1 MTEHV
6 NAALGLRGWL
16 IGLTVL
22 GILATMGSAIP
33 LMMSPMIFDSGESAW
48 AWTLFL
54 AMWLS
59 PVAWIGGIIVGW
71 IGYSFGSHFL
81 TLAGVVLIALPF
93 AALVGAIILGFAGI
107 I

>member
-22 GILATMGSAIP
+22 GILATLCSFVP

-48 AWTLFL
+48 AWTIFL

-71 IGYSFGSHFL
+71 TGYAFGSHFL
-81 TLAGVVLIALPF
+81 ALSGVVLIALPF
-93 AALVGAIILGFAGI
+93 AALIVTLALGFAGLI
-107 I
+107 

>member
-33 LMMSPMIFDSGESAW
+33 LMMSPMIFDSGESRE
-48 AWTLFL
+48 AWTLFIAL
-54 AMWLS
+54 WLS
-59 PVAWIGGIIVGW
+59 PVAWVLGIIVGW
-71 IGYSFGSHFL
+71 VGYVFGSHFV
-81 TLAGVVLIALPF
+81 TLAGVILIVLPF
-93 AALVGAIILGFAGI
+93 AALIGAILLGLLGVL
-107 I
+107 